1 MCCEEQCTL
10 LSILLKE
17 IREYLMEKLQ
27 KLDGYLAKYG
37 RICKILWCDLR
48 ITQKESNFSVIHTKI
63 YFMKNTNLH

>member
-1 MCCEEQCTL
+1 
-10 LSILLKE
+10 
-17 IREYLMEKLQ
+17 MEKLQ